1 MPPVRI
7 LIVADDPL
15 ARAGLAML
23 LSDQPDCEV
32 VGQVAAESA
41 SRDITGTFLADVVL
55 WDLGWDSAPEID
67 HLLDLSAEG
76 PPLVALLSDS
86 LHAAEVWAAG
96 ARGMLSRGTSGDSL
110 RSALIAAAQGMV
122 VIDPQI
128 AVTLLPSAE
137 HVPTQPLGE
146 LTPREVQV
154 LQLLSEGLPN
164 KAIASRL
171 GISEHTVKFHVNAIM
186 GKLGA
191 QSRTDA
197 VMRATRS
204 GLIIL

>member
-1 MPPVRI
+1 M
-7 LIVADDPL
+7 ADDPL
-15 ARAGLAML
+15 ARAGLAVL
-23 LSDQPDCEV
+23 LSDQPDCQV
-32 VGQVAAESA
+32 IGQVGAESA
-41 SRDITGTFLADVVL
+41 PRDILDTFPADVLL
-55 WDLGWDSAPEID
+55 WDLGWDSTPALD
-67 HLLDLSAEG
+67 HLSELPAEG
-76 PPLVALLSDS
+76 PPVVVLLSDPIR
-86 LHAAEVWAAG
+86 AVEVWAAG
-96 ARGMLSRGTSGDSL
+96 VRGILSRDASGDTL
-110 RSALIAAAQGMV
+110 HSALMAAAQGLV
-122 VIDPQI
+122 VVDPQI
-128 AVTLLPSAE
+128 ALALFPSGE
-137 HVPTQPLGE
+137 HAPAQPPGE

-164 KAIASRL
+164 KSIASQL